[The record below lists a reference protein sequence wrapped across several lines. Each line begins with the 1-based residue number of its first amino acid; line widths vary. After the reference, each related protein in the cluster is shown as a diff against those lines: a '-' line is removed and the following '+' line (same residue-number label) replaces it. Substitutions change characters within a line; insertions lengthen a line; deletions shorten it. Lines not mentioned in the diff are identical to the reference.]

1 MNEGGWA
8 WHSPKSAPFRLAGL
22 PWLNQDGVYRRLP
35 VDPGVVISKDVDE
48 LANCTAGVQVQF
60 QTDSSHIGIRVQL
73 QGSAWMHHMAATGEA
88 GVDIYVGE
96 PLAQQ
101 SMGAV
106 NFDARSSQYEGTLI
120 EFFDEPQVRNITI
133 NLPLYKG
140 VDELEIGIKPGSRL
154 LAPPPYSKPG
164 CIVAYGTSITQGGC
178 ATRPGMAYTNIL
190 SRLMNQEFV
199 NLGFSGNGKGEP
211 ELAQLITSIPDKRC
225 VILDYEANCDTPLY
239 KKTLPRFIQI
249 LREAEAELPIVLVSR
264 IPFAKEIY
272 NPELRAK
279 WLERFDFQH
288 QLIMDLQE
296 DGDRNIYFVNGQQ
309 ILGDNWTECTV
320 DGVHLTDLG
329 FYRMASFLHE
339 FLRKIGKM
347 DN

>member
-1 MNEGGWA
+1 MNESGWE
-8 WHSPKSAPFRLAGL
+8 WHSSKSAPFRLVGL
-22 PWLNQDGVYRRLP
+22 PWLKQDGVYRRLP
-35 VDPGVVISKDVDE
+35 VDPGVVISQNVDE

-60 QTDSSHIGIRVQL
+60 QTDSPHIGIRVQL
-73 QGSAWMHHMAATGEA
+73 QGAAWMHHMAGTGEA

-96 PLAQQ
+96 PFAQQ

-106 NFDARSSQYEGTLI
+106 NFDARSSYYEATLI
-120 EFFDEPQVRNITI
+120 EFFDEPMVRNITI

-140 VDELEIGIKPGSRL
+140 VDALEIGIKQGSTL

-164 CIVAYGTSITQGGC
+164 RIVAYGTSITQGGC

-211 ELAQLITSIPDKRC
+211 ELAQIIASIPDKRC

-239 KKTLPRFIQI
+239 KETLPRFIQI
-249 LREAEAELPIVLVSR
+249 LRETETDLPIVLISR

-272 NPELRAK
+272 NREQRAN
-279 WLERFDFQH
+279 WMERFDFQH
-288 QLIMDLQE
+288 KLIMDLQN
-296 DGDRNIYFVNGQQ
+296 DGDRNIHFVNGQQ
-309 ILGDNWTECTV
+309 ILGEDWTECTV

-329 FYRMASFLHE
+329 FYRMASSLHQI
-339 FLRKIGKM
+339 LSGIL
-347 DN
+347 

>member
-1 MNEGGWA
+1 MNENGWE
-8 WHSPKSAPFRLAGL
+8 WYSPKSAPFRLAGL
-22 PWLNQDGVYRRLP
+22 PWIKQDGVYRRLP
-35 VDPGVVISKDVDE
+35 VDPGLAIPQAVDE
-48 LANCTAGVQVQF
+48 LANCTAGAQVQF
-60 QTDSSHIGIRVQL
+60 RTDSSHIGIRVQL
-73 QGSAWMHHMAATGEA
+73 QGVAWMHHMAATGEA

-96 PLAQQ
+96 PFAQQ

-106 NFDARSSQYEGTLI
+106 NFDARASQYEATLI
-120 EFFDEPQVRNITI
+120 TFFDEPKNRNITI
-133 NLPLYKG
+133 NLPLYQG
-140 VDELEIGIKPGSRL
+140 VDALEIGIKEGSVL
-154 LAPPPYSKPG
+154 LEPPSYSKLG

-211 ELAQLITSIPDKRC
+211 ELAQIITTIPDKRC

-249 LREAEAELPIVLVSR
+249 LREAHPVLPIVVVSR

-272 NPELRAK
+272 NK
-279 WLERFDFQH
+279 DQHSNWMERFSFQYK
-288 QLIMDLQE
+288 LITDLQN
-296 DGDRNIYFVNGQQ
+296 DGDRNIHFVNGQQ
-309 ILGDNWTECTV
+309 ILGDDWTECTV